1 MKDGGEVKEVKVQ
14 LGPRKNAKVSDIF
27 RVGVGLIVDF
37 DGVFWCCFC
46 GWLTQNT
53 DEIEVI

>member
-14 LGPRKNAKVSDIF
+14 LGPRKIAKVSDIF

-37 DGVFWCCFC
+37 DGVF
-46 GWLTQNT
+46 
-53 DEIEVI
+53 